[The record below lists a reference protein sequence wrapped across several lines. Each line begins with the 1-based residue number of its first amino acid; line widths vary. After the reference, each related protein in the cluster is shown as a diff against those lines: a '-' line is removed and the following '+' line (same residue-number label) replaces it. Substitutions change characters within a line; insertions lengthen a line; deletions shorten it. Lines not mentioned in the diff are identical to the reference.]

1 MKPQALLLRL
11 AVTLAVVAIAAVI
24 GWNLWVY
31 YMDAPWTR
39 DGRVR
44 ADVVQ
49 VAPDVSGLVAQVF
62 IHDNETVHAGQ
73 ILFTI
78 DTARYRLAL
87 NLAQAKLA
95 AAQAVS
101 AQAERDAARYAN
113 VSQDAVSQQTR
124 QQSEAAAAEAAAA
137 EAEAQADCDT
147 ATLNLARTTVRA
159 PVSGQIANSGLE
171 PGDYVTTGQG
181 VAALV
186 ATDAFYV
193 DGYFEETKLPRIAL
207 GDPARVQLMGGG
219 PVITG
224 HVAGIAAGIADN
236 ERRANPTLLADVNP
250 TFTWVRLAA
259 RVPVRIALDHVPAG
273 VTLVSGLTATVS
285 IQPPH

>member
-11 AVTLAVVAIAAVI
+11 AVTLTVVALAAVI

-62 IHDNETVHAGQ
+62 IHDNESVHAGQ
-73 ILFTI
+73 VLFTI

-87 NLAQAKLA
+87 TLAQAKLA

-101 AQAERDAARYAN
+101 AQAERDAARYAH
-113 VSQDAVSQQTR
+113 VAQDAVSAQER
-124 QQSEAAAAEAAAA
+124 QQSEATAAEDAAT

-147 ATLNLARTTVRA
+147 AALNLARTTVRA
-159 PVSGQIANSGLE
+159 PVNGQIANSSLQ
-171 PGDYVTTGQG
+171 PGDYVTIGEG

-186 ATDAFYV
+186 ATDDFYV

-219 PVITG
+219 PVLTG
-224 HVAGIAAGIADN
+224 HVTGIAAGIADN
-236 ERRANPTLLADVNP
+236 ERRASPTLLADVNP

-259 RVPVRIALDHVPAG
+259 RVPVRIALDPLPAG

-285 IQPPH
+285 IQPHP

>member
-11 AVTLAVVAIAAVI
+11 AVTLAVVALAAVI

-73 ILFTI
+73 VLFTI
-78 DTARYRLAL
+78 DTARYSLAL

-101 AQAERDAARYAN
+101 AQAGRDAARYAH
-113 VSQDAVSQQTR
+113 VAQDAVSAQTR

-147 ATLNLARTTVRA
+147 AALNLARTTVRA
-159 PVSGQIANSGLE
+159 PVNGQIANSSLE
-171 PGDYVTTGQG
+171 PGDYVNTGEG

-186 ATDAFYV
+186 ATDDFYV

-219 PVITG
+219 PILTG
-224 HVAGIAAGIADN
+224 HVTGIAAGIADN
-236 ERRANPTLLADVNP
+236 ERRASPTLLADVNP

-259 RVPVRIALDHVPAG
+259 RVPVRIALDPPPAG